1 MVERGGGTAGS
12 GRSGGSGAWWNDES
26 QSWETGSAAP
36 GSGSGTGFGS
46 GTGVGA
52 GSGSGPLPEL
62 PPVAGF
68 VPRPLPGT
76 GQGAAEGF
84 GPVVPLPPLPAFPP
98 AYPPMDPAPG
108 GAGPGGATGP
118 SRHVLV
124 TAVAAAV
131 LVAGGLG
138 GWLLWGR
145 DGGDGGGTAQGPPA
159 GPGTSTSVSDAP
171 SASASDSPAGPASP
185 SDPAADP
192 ASPSP
197 SPVEDVPPSGFTMVE
212 DESGFRLAVP
222 AGWTRTVTGGSVFY
236 VAPGGSSLIQIYDTG
251 ESGLTPYEAL
261 RKTSQSLSVNT
272 RYEEISLEK
281 KGGGDTAELVYAYDR
296 DEGRR
301 QVVAR
306 AFATDS
312 GKPRIMLVAG
322 PKSEWPRQ
330 QETLITALTYYR
342 PTP

>member
-1 MVERGGGTAGS
+1 MVQRGGGTA
-12 GRSGGSGAWWNDES
+12 GSGAWWNDES

-36 GSGSGTGFGS
+36 GTGTGT
-46 GTGVGA
+46 GT
-52 GSGSGPLPEL
+52 GSGPLPEL

-76 GQGAAEGF
+76 GQGAAEGG

-98 AYPPMDPAPG
+98 AYPPMHPAPG
-108 GAGPGGATGP
+108 VAGPGGATGP
-118 SRHVLV
+118 SRHVFV

-145 DGGDGGGTAQGPPA
+145 GGGDGGGTAQGPAA
-159 GPGTSTSVSDAP
+159 GAGTSTSVSDAP
-171 SASASDSPAGPASP
+171 SASASDSPSGP

-192 ASPSP
+192 ASPSS
-197 SPVEDVPPSGFTMVE
+197 SPVEDVPPNGFTMVE

-222 AGWTRTVTGGSVFY
+222 EGWTRTATGGSVFY
-236 VAPGGSSLIQIYDTG
+236 VAPGGSSLIQVYDTG

-272 RYEEISLEK
+272 HYEEISLEK

-306 AFATDS
+306 AFVTDS
-312 GKPRIMLVAG
+312 GKPRVMLAAG